1 MPKRQLV
8 LMKAA
13 QPGDDENLPS
23 MGGLAQ
29 VLDALSRH
37 NTAPDGST
45 PKSSVLLLY
54 GPGMLAEIAAADG
67 PASEIRQIMVTMTD
81 DDFAFPILSRLCRE
95 QRWTMMDPE
104 TGRRFGP

>member
-13 QPGDDENLPS
+13 RPGDEDGLPV
-23 MGGLAQ
+23 MGSIRH

-37 NTAPDGST
+37 NTAPDGS
-45 PKSSVLLLY
+45 PAKSSVRLLY
-54 GPGMLAEIAAADG
+54 GPGMLVEIADAGD
-67 PASEIRQIMVTMTD
+67 EVRQIMVTMTD
-81 DDFAFPILSRLCRE
+81 DDFAFPILARLCRE
-95 QRWTMMDPE
+95 QQWTMMDPE

>member
-13 QPGDDENLPS
+13 QPGDDDGLPS
-23 MGGLAQ
+23 MGQLPQ
-29 VLDALSRH
+29 VLDALARH
-37 NTAPDGST
+37 NTAPDGPHPAST
-45 PKSSVLLLY
+45 ILTLY
-54 GPGMLAEIAAADG
+54 GPGLIADVAAADG
-67 PASEIRQIMVTMTD
+67 PRTEVRQIMVTMTD